1 MIVTDIILS
10 PDMEEKILYDK
21 PLLQHSL
28 YEVPYDHYKRP
39 LIPWHWHGEIELLY
53 LNSGSCRYQTLET
66 AYELNTGDAIYLSPG
81 MLHQFEP
88 LCPGT
93 VSYANL
99 FQPEFLTGRS
109 GSYWD
114 ASFVSPLANQ
124 TEAIVLRKDDPAAA
138 HALDLIRGT
147 IRLCREEPPCYELL
161 LRNALSEIWID
172 LYERALQ
179 RQDKA
184 GKPSLKDMRLKKM
197 LLFIGERYRE
207 PLSVAEIAQAAE
219 VSEREC
225 YRLFRES
232 LRQTP
237 ISFVQQYRLQQA
249 AALLASGTG
258 TITQI
263 AGKVGFDSSAYF
275 SKVFKQA
282 YGITPMQM
290 KKGHM
295 AGSL

>member
-1 MIVTDIILS
+1 
-10 PDMEEKILYDK
+10 
-21 PLLQHSL
+21 
-28 YEVPYDHYKRP
+28 
-39 LIPWHWHGEIELLY
+39 
-53 LNSGSCRYQTLET
+53 
-66 AYELNTGDAIYLSPG
+66 
-81 MLHQFEP
+81 
-88 LCPGT
+88 
-93 VSYANL
+93 
-99 FQPEFLTGRS
+99 
-109 GSYWD
+109 
-114 ASFVSPLANQ
+114 
-124 TEAIVLRKDDPAAA
+124 
-138 HALDLIRGT
+138 
-147 IRLCREEPPCYELL
+147 
-161 LRNALSEIWID
+161 
-172 LYERALQ
+172 
-179 RQDKA
+179 
-184 GKPSLKDMRLKKM
+184 MRLKKM